1 MSAPAPGTTPGRRR
15 MAAIDP
21 RDWLAEQSIERR
33 LQRGHAGPAARQA
46 IRKAQKSAAALKPKI
61 SR

>member
-1 MSAPAPGTTPGRRR
+1 MSAPGGKDRRRR

-21 RDWLAEQSIERR
+21 RDWLAEQQIERR
-33 LQRGHAGPAARQA
+33 LQRGHAGPAAVRA
-46 IRKAQKSAAALKPKI
+46 IRKAQKSAAVALKPKI